1 MYHLHAILQ
10 KIVTHKIA
18 TNLQKIEIE
27 YDHEI
32 QSRVKAKAK
41 EKKARMQRK
50 QRRLPYFK
58 KKKLP
63 K

>member
-1 MYHLHAILQ
+1 MSFTCNPI
-10 KIVTHKIA
+10 KIVTHKTA

-41 EKKARMQRK
+41 E
-50 QRRLPYFK
+50 RRLVCKENKDVY
-58 KKKLP
+58 L
-63 K
+63 